1 MSGKVRD
8 VVRTVHFGGS
18 ARPVRLGGAPSTSA
32 PAGRAGGGDEASIK
46 AADYLTPPVARAGR
60 SAVGPKK
67 YRGQRFEGMLL
78 GGYLQLLLHSPI
90 AGVRYLTSRG
100 CSWSLS
106 IARLSRWWGSLP
118 AAQPWQRAN
127 SPGDFTSPTAACSK
141 RRVSRAAR
149 VGCSRQFAHRVSRV
163 RAKTA
168 RYRSLTQN
176 LVSVPR
182 NPGAGRARG
191 AWRAPER
198 AASLLL

>member
-118 AAQPWQRAN
+118 AAHSHGSGPTVRAILRPPRRRVPN
-127 SPGDFTSPTAACSK
+127 DGFLVRPELAAQDNLLIACLVFEPRRPATAALGSD
-141 RRVSRAAR
+141 
-149 VGCSRQFAHRVSRV
+149 G
-163 RAKTA
+163 
-168 RYRSLTQN
+168 
-176 LVSVPR
+176 
-182 NPGAGRARG
+182 
-191 AWRAPER
+191 
-198 AASLLL
+198 

>member
-1 MSGKVRD
+1 
-8 VVRTVHFGGS
+8 
-18 ARPVRLGGAPSTSA
+18 LGGAPSTSA

-118 AAQPWQRAN
+118 AAHSHGSGPTVRAILRPPRRRVPN
-127 SPGDFTSPTAACSK
+127 DGFLVRPELAAQDNLLIACLVFEPRRPATAALCFIEARQVYMMLVLLPIGERLTVTTK
-141 RRVSRAAR
+141 TVRRA
-149 VGCSRQFAHRVSRV
+149 GC
-163 RAKTA
+163 
-168 RYRSLTQN
+168 
-176 LVSVPR
+176 PW
-182 NPGAGRARG
+182 G
-191 AWRAPER
+191 
-198 AASLLL
+198 